1 MGALRA
7 YPVWDRTVRWF
18 HWINVLC
25 VLGLGAIGL
34 ALLYDDAL
42 GIDRDGKT
50 LLKIVHVWIGYVF
63 ALNLVVRYVWAAV
76 GGRYSR
82 WRAILPGGRGYW
94 SELRR
99 YVAAVRRGRSRPYL
113 GHNPLGRISVALLLL
128 LLAVQALSGLVL
140 AGTDLF
146 FAPFGGWIAESIAA
160 PGIDPATL
168 APHTP
173 AMYDAAA
180 YAQMRALRAPVAE
193 THEIAFYALLVLAA
207 THVCAVIVTE
217 IREGGGLVSAMFTGK
232 KVLRVPLAD
241 EAQEPPEVRDPPDTT
256 R

>member
-1 MGALRA
+1 MAVLRA
-7 YPVWDRTVRWF
+7 YAVWDRTVRWF

-25 VLGLGAIGL
+25 VLGLSALGL
-34 ALLYDDAL
+34 ALLNDDAL

-76 GGRYSR
+76 GGRQAR

-94 SELRR
+94 SELKR
-99 YVAAVRRGRSRPYL
+99 YVAALRRGQSRPYL
-113 GHNPLGRISVALLLL
+113 GHNPLGRISVALMLV
-128 LLAVQALSGLVL
+128 LLATQALSGLVL

-146 FAPFGGWIAESIAA
+146 YAPFGGWIAERIAA
-160 PGIDPATL
+160 SGIDPATL
-168 APHTP
+168 VPHTP
-173 AMYDAAA
+173 VMYDATA
-180 YAQMRALRAPVAE
+180 YAQMRALRAPVAQ
-193 THEIAFYALLVLAA
+193 THEIAFFALIILAT

-232 KVLRVPLAD
+232 KILRAPLAD
-241 EAQEPPEVRDPPDTT
+241 QAQEPPEDRRPPGTNP
-256 R
+256 